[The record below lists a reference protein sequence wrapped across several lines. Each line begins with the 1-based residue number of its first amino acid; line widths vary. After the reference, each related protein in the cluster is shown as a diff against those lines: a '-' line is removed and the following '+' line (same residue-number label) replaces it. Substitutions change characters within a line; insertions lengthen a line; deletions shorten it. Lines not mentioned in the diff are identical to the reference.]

1 MDRSQRMRPAD
12 AAWVGLD
19 RTHNRL
25 VVAGVLRLSGDLG
38 LDELRDR
45 VEQRLVASHPRLAQ
59 VARRPHRL
67 LPPRWYQDECFDV
80 RQHVVDAAPG
90 RPLDDLGLARLAGR
104 LVSTPLDPQRP
115 PWRLDLVR
123 RSDGGS
129 AVVGRFHHSLADGAA
144 LATVLLRLTD
154 GPGAPERAG
163 PEQARPV
170 PTGRAR
176 TRLGPL
182 QAVARVVPLVGRLL
196 LTLGEPATLLRGAP
210 GPAKSLALTDP
221 HDLDDV
227 RRVADARGASINDV
241 LLAATAGGLR
251 RHLLERDGRV
261 ADLRVVVPVDL
272 RAGAAVPADLGN
284 RFGIVFV
291 RLPVGEP
298 DRERR
303 LHLVTLATSRL
314 TTSAEAGATFVVLQL
329 VGLLPLPVRRLAAGL
344 LGRSATAV
352 VTNVPGP
359 RARLAIGSSEVEDV
373 AFWVPTVG
381 RVGLGISLFSYA
393 GTLTVGV
400 AVDARLD
407 VDAAGIA
414 TAIQDEID
422 ALGH

>member
-1 MDRSQRMRPAD
+1 MRPAD

-19 RTHNRL
+19 RPHNRL

-45 VEQRLVASHPRLAQ
+45 VERRLVASHPRLTQ

-67 LPPRWYQDECFDV
+67 LPPRWYRDARFDV
-80 RQHVVDAAPG
+80 RHHVVDAAPG
-90 RPLDDLGLARLAGR
+90 RALDDLDLARLAGE
-104 LVSTPLDPQRP
+104 LVSTPLDPERP

-123 RSDGGS
+123 RPDGGS
-129 AVVGRFHHSLADGAA
+129 ALVGRFHHSLGDGAA
-144 LATVLLRLTD
+144 LATVLLGLTD
-154 GPGAPERAG
+154 GAAEPERAG
-163 PEQARPV
+163 RL
-170 PTGRAR
+170 PTGRRGSALVGSLR
-176 TRLGPL
+176 
-182 QAVARVVPLVGRLL
+182 AVGQVLPVVGRLL
-196 LTLGEPATLLRGAP
+196 LTLGEPRTLLRGAL

-221 HDLDDV
+221 HDLAHV
-227 RRVADARGASINDV
+227 RRVADAHGASINDV

-251 RHLLERDGRV
+251 TYLLERGGRV

-272 RAGAAVPADLGN
+272 RAGAAVPDDLGN

-298 DRERR
+298 ERARR

-344 LGRSATAV
+344 LGRSASAV

-359 RARLAIGSSEVEDV
+359 RTRLAVGTSEVEDV

-407 VDAAGIA
+407 VDAAGVA
-414 TAIQDEID
+414 AAIQDEID
-422 ALGH
+422 ALGR